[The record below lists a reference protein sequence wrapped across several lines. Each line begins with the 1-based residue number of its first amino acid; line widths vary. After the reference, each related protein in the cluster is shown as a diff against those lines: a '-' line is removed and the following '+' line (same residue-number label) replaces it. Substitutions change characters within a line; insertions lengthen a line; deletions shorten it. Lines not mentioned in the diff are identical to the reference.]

1 MVGIVLFDTL
11 ASRKGL
17 LPLSYT
23 RAIADFR
30 IGILTISEK
39 WEKLFGEKP
48 QIITENYLQPLYPTN
63 LSSSE
68 NNFISSSIL
77 PSHSFIEAVH
87 ALKDGEAL
95 FQNERLLAFKTSK
108 PQINFENLELIVS
121 GFRKI
126 EYNEAL
132 IIIERAADI
141 FSKNAEAIEADFKLI
156 IENKTSAALSD
167 TNKLIGP
174 KEKLFIEEGA
184 VVEASVLNTNNGYIY
199 IGKDA
204 EIMENCAVRGPF
216 ALCESATLKMST
228 KIYGAT
234 TIGPHCK
241 VGGEINNAVFF
252 GFSNKAHDGF
262 IGNSVIGEWCNLGA
276 DTNNS
281 NLKNNYSN
289 VDVWDYA
296 TSKNEDSG
304 LQFHGLIMADHSKC
318 GINTMFNTGTVVGVS
333 ANIFGGDFPPK
344 FIPSFSWGGS
354 EWLRTFSFDKAME
367 VAERVME
374 RRGIKLS
381 EIDKNVLHEVYQR
394 DQKYR
399 EQLAKKN
406 TL

>member
-1 MVGIVLFDTL
+1 MGIVLFDTL

-23 RAIADFR
+23 RSVAGFR
-30 IGILTISEK
+30 VGILTIAEK
-39 WEKLFGEKP
+39 WEHRLGEKP
-48 QIITENYLQPLYPTN
+48 QVLTESYLQSVYNYTDSVAEHIFAFAAVLPT
-63 LSSSE
+63 E
-68 NNFISSSIL
+68 
-77 PSHSFIEAVH
+77 SFIAAIN
-87 ALKDGEAL
+87 ALKHEEAL
-95 FQNERLLAFKTSK
+95 FHNDKLLAFRTLK
-108 PQINFENLELIVS
+108 PQINFENLELIIS
-121 GFRKI
+121 GFNKI
-126 EYNEAL
+126 NFEDSLL
-132 IIIERAADI
+132 IIDKAADI
-141 FSKNAEAIEADFKLI
+141 FSYNASAIEDDFHLI
-156 IENKTSAALSD
+156 TSGKTSSDLSD
-167 TNKLIGP
+167 SNRLIGP
-174 KEKLFIEEGA
+174 REKLFIEEGA
-184 VVEASVLNTNNGYIY
+184 VVEASVINTKSGYVF

-204 EIMENCAVRGPF
+204 EIMENCAIRGPF
-216 ALCESATLKMST
+216 ALCEHATLKMST

-241 VGGEINNAVFF
+241 VGGEVNNSVFF
-252 GFSNKAHDGF
+252 GYSNKAHDGF

-289 VDVWDYA
+289 VDVWSY
-296 TSKNEDSG
+296 TSSKSEDTG
-304 LQFHGLIMADHSKC
+304 LQFHGLIMADHAKC

-344 FIPSFSWGGS
+344 FIPSFSWGGTA
-354 EWLRTFSFDKAME
+354 WLRTFNFEKAIE

-374 RRGIKLS
+374 RRSLILS
-381 EIDKNVLHEVYQR
+381 EAEKSVLQEIYHR

>member
-1 MVGIVLFDTL
+1 MGIVLFDTL

-39 WEKLFGEKP
+39 WEKIFGEKP

-95 FQNERLLAFKTSK
+95 FQHEKLLAFKTSK
-108 PQINFENLELIVS
+108 PQLNFENLELITA
-121 GFRKI
+121 GFVKKA
-126 EYNEAL
+126 YDSKL
-132 IIIERAADI
+132 IFINRAADI
-141 FSKNAEAIEADFKLI
+141 FSNNHIAIEDDFKLLTNGR
-156 IENKTSAALSD
+156 ESARLSES
-167 TNKLIGP
+167 NKLIGS
-174 KEKLFIEEGA
+174 KDNLFIEDGA
-184 VVEASVLNTNNGYIY
+184 VVEGAVLNTKTGFIY
-199 IGKDA
+199 IGKQA

-216 ALCESATLKMST
+216 ALCENATLKMST

-241 VGGEINNAVFF
+241 VGGEINNAIFF
-252 GFSNKAHDGF
+252 GYSNKAHDGF

-374 RRGIKLS
+374 RRGLKLS